1 MPLMNKN
8 FWQLFASANIIIFF
22 SLLVHYWTLLFKITY
37 IAVETLKKHQKM
49 KFTIRTYDKHELA
62 QLYFPDS
69 DRDTALRHLRRWIIR
84 CPD

>member
-1 MPLMNKN
+1 
-8 FWQLFASANIIIFF
+8 
-22 SLLVHYWTLLFKITY
+22 
-37 IAVETLKKHQKM
+37 M

-84 CPD
+84 CPDLCRKLAESNAAVKAKTYTPHQVRLITYHLGEP